1 MARKIV
7 EVELKAV
14 GADKAVQEIN
24 EVTQSLNQLEK
35 QEQKNTKE
43 TESLTDSVT
52 TNGGAMGIL
61 NELTGGMAQR
71 FKDSYEALAL
81 TNKGLKGMKGAL
93 LATGIGAAVIAIG
106 ALVANF
112 REVKIFLGF
121 INPEMEKL
129 NETMK
134 EGEVAA
140 IDASRGMETL
150 TSVITDLTQSE
161 EVRNQALQELG
172 KTVDGI
178 SDLNLD
184 QAGSL
189 DKIVS
194 MTAPYVKAVQARAK
208 ADAFAKI
215 IAEEQAGIL
224 RERARIET
232 DHQERLDRRP
242 DDLDYHRKANIFYE
256 KELANFTENSAF
268 LDTLNDQYKTL
279 ITEALS
285 AEAAITSNSKKR
297 KTSTKDATNEIQEMA
312 TALEAIR
319 VGQIDT
325 EDERREEERNK
336 IEKEYA
342 KLLELAVKYYGEDS
356 EQAVQ
361 LEIAKKTKLDELQ
374 AGFDLEDDEKNKI
387 KDEKIKKRIEDLQAF
402 RDGFKQKVQDEEDE
416 SEAQKLERQRQREI
430 KAVDELGGTLADKV
444 AINAFY
450 NKKIEKA
457 NEEAADADIEMT
469 KKKEDEKQKQI
480 QGAAADIIGI
490 VGASSKFGKG
500 IAIASAIQD
509 TYAGA
514 NKAFKQ
520 GGTFGFISAAA
531 IIAAGLR
538 NVQKIVAT
546 KTPKAPVGIQA
557 RDTGSEPTISIPS
570 SATAAPS
577 LPPEFSTVGAS
588 GVNQLADALGGQSPV
603 RAFVVSGDV
612 STAQQLDRNII
623 QSASLG

>member
-35 QEQKNTKE
+35 QEQKNTQE

-81 TNKGLKGMKGAL
+81 TNKGLTGLKGAL
-93 LATGIGAAVIAIG
+93 LATGIGAAVIAVG
-106 ALVANF
+106 YLVANF
-112 REVKIFLGF
+112 RDVQIALG
-121 INPEMEKL
+121 IIDPKMEKL
-129 NETMK
+129 NETMD
-134 EGEVAA
+134 EANVAA
-140 IDASRGMETL
+140 HEAARGLQTL
-150 TSVITDLTQSE
+150 QRIILDTTRSE
-161 EVRNQALQELG
+161 EVRESALKELS
-172 KTVDGI
+172 KTVVELNDV
-178 SDLNLD
+178 NLD
-184 QAGSL
+184 QVGAL
-189 DKIVS
+189 KQVVA
-194 MTAPYVKAVQARAK
+194 MTAPYIKATMARAK
-208 ADAFAKI
+208 ADAFAKL
-215 IAEEQAGIL
+215 IAEEQAELIKNRAVAT
-224 RERARIET
+224 REYNEEVAGGV
-232 DHQERLDRRP
+232 
-242 DDLDYHRKANIFYE
+242 NIFNAAVHRDFA
-256 KELANFTENSAF
+256 L
-268 LDTLNDQYKTL
+268 LNREFDQQ
-279 ITEALS
+279 
-285 AEAAITSNSKKR
+285 AEF
-297 KTSTKDATNEIQEMA
+297 
-312 TALEAIR
+312 
-319 VGQIDT
+319 
-325 EDERREEERNK
+325 
-336 IEKEYA
+336 
-342 KLLELAVKYYGEDS
+342 
-356 EQAVQ
+356 
-361 LEIAKKTKLDELQ
+361 LDELGGQ
-374 AGFDLEDDEKNKI
+374 YDDLVADAVSAESALI
-387 KDEKIKKRIEDLQAF
+387 KHRPKPPKPPDVVEPVTEAIKKGTLAQQEYERDLQENMF
-402 RDGFKQKVQDEEDE
+402 FIPGVGYVRKETFEILKNRVKEEDKRIQDLQTLRNRFKE
-416 SEAQKLERQRQREI
+416 EEEVSAVQKLELQRQIDI
-430 KAVDELGGTLADKV
+430 KSVEELGGTLADKA
-444 AINAFY
+444 AITAFY
-450 NKKIEKA
+450 NEKIKKA
-457 NEEAADADIEMT
+457 NQEAADADT
-469 KKKEDEKQKQI
+469 KLTKETEAEKLQQI
-480 QGAAADIIGI
+480 QGAASDIIGI

-546 KTPKAPVGIQA
+546 KTPKPPPGILGT
-557 RDTGSEPTISIPS
+557 DTGAEPNISIPS

-588 GVNQLADALGGQSPV
+588 GVNQLADVLGGQSPV

>member
-81 TNKGLKGMKGAL
+81 TNKGLRGMKGAL

-106 ALVANF
+106 YLVANF
-112 REVKIFLGF
+112 REVQIFLGF
-121 INPEMEKL
+121 INPQMERL
-129 NETMK
+129 NETMD
-134 EGEVAA
+134 EAEVAA
-140 IDASRGMETL
+140 QDASRGLEALRDIILDT
-150 TSVITDLTQSE
+150 TRSE
-161 EVRNQALQELG
+161 EIRNQALQDLS
-172 KTVDGI
+172 KTVVGLNDV
-178 SDLNLD
+178 NLD
-184 QAGSL
+184 QVNAL
-189 DKIVS
+189 EQVVK

-208 ADAFAKI
+208 ADAFAKL
-215 IAEEQAGIL
+215 IAEEQAALIKNRAVAT
-224 RERARIET
+224 REYNAEIE
-232 DHQERLDRRP
+232 DGLN
-242 DDLDYHRKANIFYE
+242 LFNISAHRDFA
-256 KELANFTENSAF
+256 ELNLEFDQQAEF
-268 LDTLNDQYKTL
+268 LEELGGQYKDL
-279 ITEALS
+279 LADALTFES
-285 AEAAITSNSKKR
+285 EIASSSKKR
-297 KTSTKDATNEIQEMA
+297 SSSSKTATNEVQEMA

-325 EDERREEERNK
+325 EDERREEEKNK
-336 IEKEYA
+336 IEKQYA
-342 KLLELAVKYYGEDS
+342 KLLESAKKYFGEDS

-374 AGFDLEDDEKNKI
+374 AGFDLEDNEKNKI
-387 KDEKIKKRIEDLQAF
+387 KDENVKKRIQDLQSF

-444 AINAFY
+444 AITAFY

-457 NEEAADADIEMT
+457 NEEAADADIEIT
-469 KKKEDEKQKQI
+469 KKKEAEKQAQI
-480 QGAAADIIGI
+480 QGAASDIISI

-520 GGTFGFISAAA
+520 GGTFGFVSAAA

-546 KTPKAPVGIQA
+546 KTPKPPPGILGT
-557 RDTGSEPTISIPS
+557 DTGAEPNISIPS